1 MLLRVEDAALRVLP
15 ELRRAVLFFAGLR
28 FAVERFAV
36 ERFAALF
43 FAPRRAEAFAGARRR
58 PVAFF
63 AERERLD
70 FFEPFRDEDF
80 FLAAIRFLLFR
91 TRQRPSNLVEHVA
104 IVTRAMGRLFRPDF
118 FPRL

>member
-1 MLLRVEDAALRVLP
+1 MLLRVEDAALRVPP

-28 FAVERFAV
+28 FAAV

-80 FLAAIRFLLFR
+80 FLAAIRFLLF
-91 TRQRPSNLVEHVA
+91 
-104 IVTRAMGRLFRPDF
+104 
-118 FPRL
+118 

>member
-1 MLLRVEDAALRVLP
+1 MLLRVEDAALRVLLP
-15 ELRRAVLFFAGLR
+15 ERRAVLFFAGL
-28 FAVERFAV
+28 RFAV

-80 FLAAIRFLLFR
+80 FLAAIRFLLF
-91 TRQRPSNLVEHVA
+91 
-104 IVTRAMGRLFRPDF
+104 
-118 FPRL
+118 

>member
-28 FAVERFAV
+28 FAAV
-36 ERFAALF
+36 ERLAALF

-70 FFEPFRDEDF
+70 FFEPFRDGDF
-80 FLAAIRFLLFR
+80 FLAAIRFLL
-91 TRQRPSNLVEHVA
+91 L
-104 IVTRAMGRLFRPDF
+104 
-118 FPRL
+118 

>member
-1 MLLRVEDAALRVLP
+1 MLLGVEDAGLRVLA

-28 FAVERFAV
+28 FAVARLAV
-36 ERFAALF
+36 LF
-43 FAPRRAEAFAGARRR
+43 FFFPPRRAEAFDGARRR

-80 FLAAIRFLLFR
+80 FLAAIRFLL
-91 TRQRPSNLVEHVA
+91 L
-104 IVTRAMGRLFRPDF
+104 
-118 FPRL
+118 

>member
-1 MLLRVEDAALRVLP
+1 VLERGMLLRGEDAAL
-15 ELRRAVLFFAGLR
+15 RAVLFFAGLR
-28 FAVERFAV
+28 FAAV
-36 ERFAALF
+36 ERLAVERLAALF

-104 IVTRAMGRLFRPDF
+104 IVTRAMGRVFRGDF

>member
-1 MLLRVEDAALRVLP
+1 MLLRVEDAALRELP

-28 FAVERFAV
+28 FAVDRFAV
-36 ERFAALF
+36 ERFGFAALF
-43 FAPRRAEAFAGARRR
+43 FAPRRAAARAGARRR

-80 FLAAIRFLLFR
+80 FLAAIRFLLF
-91 TRQRPSNLVEHVA
+91 
-104 IVTRAMGRLFRPDF
+104 
-118 FPRL
+118 